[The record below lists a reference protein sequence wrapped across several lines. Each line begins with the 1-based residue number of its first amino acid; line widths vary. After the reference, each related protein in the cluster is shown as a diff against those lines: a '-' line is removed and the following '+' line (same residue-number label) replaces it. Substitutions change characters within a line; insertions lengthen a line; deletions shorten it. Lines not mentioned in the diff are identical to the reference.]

1 MPDDHIHQIKKA
13 LQALVYYSY
22 KAFLKSNK
30 GFEIEDERNGYES
43 EQFTDDMQADC
54 GIEFLRATTERYG
67 ADYTLHY
74 GMVKWLAELFSSYK
88 LPLAFTSDLQ
98 NSSGGDQA
106 YINSLGYV
114 SDVIEYDLIALSGLS
129 EEDLLTICNK
139 LEAQVS
145 FIALKYQ

>member
-1 MPDDHIHQIKKA
+1 MDKIEQITNA
-13 LQALVYYSY
+13 LQKLMFYSY
-22 KAFLKSNK
+22 KSFLKNND

-43 EQFTDDMQADC
+43 EQFTNEIQTDC

-74 GMVKWLAELFSSYK
+74 GMVAWLAELFSAYK

-98 NSSGGDQA
+98 NRSGGDQA
-106 YINSLGYV
+106 YIKSLGYV
-114 SDVIEYDLIALSGLS
+114 SDEIKYDLTALSGLS
-129 EEDLLTICNK
+129 KDELLTICDK

-145 FIALKYQ
+145 FLTLKYQ

>member
-1 MPDDHIHQIKKA
+1 MDKIEQITDA
-13 LQALVYYSY
+13 LQKLIFYSY
-22 KAFLKSNK
+22 KSFLKNND

-43 EQFTDDMQADC
+43 EQFTDEIQTDC

-74 GMVKWLAELFSSYK
+74 GMVGWLADLFSAYK

-98 NSSGGDQA
+98 NRSGGDQA

-114 SDVIEYDLIALSGLS
+114 SDEIKYDLTALSGLS
-129 EEDLLTICNK
+129 KDDLLTICDK

-145 FIALKYQ
+145 FLTLKYQ